1 MYASPAIS
9 VKHNHGIGQQK
20 LFRAKLHI
28 LLRKNT
34 FKSFSGALQSKL
46 PVLKT
51 WHTHSTARVCQMT
64 WIKHPKADKLD
75 SVYHR
80 RTCEVVLYWEGG
92 FLLKNGVLLCEVQ
105 KTSFSRPPS
114 HSQDLHFSHFPVLK
128 TLFSPS
134 NQTSQN
140 SNLQGKKKSF
150 KLKPKLKA
158 LSRSAHLYFISI

>member
-20 LFRAKLHI
+20 LFGAKLHI

-51 WHTHSTARVCQMT
+51 CHTHSTARVCQMT
-64 WIKHPKADKLD
+64 WVKHPKADKLD

-80 RTCEVVLYWEGG
+80 RTCEVILYWEGG
-92 FLLKNGVLLCEVQ
+92 LLTEKWGTTMWGPN
-105 KTSFSRPPS
+105 TSFSHPPS

-134 NQTSQN
+134 NQISQN
-140 SNLQGKKKSF
+140 SNLQGKKKV
-150 KLKPKLKA
+150 
-158 LSRSAHLYFISI
+158 LS